1 MKNRYKFGFIFF
13 CFVEDFLAIGGGTVL
28 FFSIT
33 QKTHFYW
40 GNIDLID
47 GVGIAL
53 VTWLVPAMYFRLYQL
68 ENTFNL
74 YAFYRSTWRTLF
86 CYFVLWQLCLVVFR
100 FNSPQLNLDKATI
113 FHISFLVFYF
123 FASRVAFTWMLMNLK
138 KWIKNTHT
146 IAIWGFNK
154 TSIDLAEVL
163 EANPYLNDFKGIINE
178 NPENYESKKE
188 FEAAFYDAIVS
199 ASSANINELYV
210 VSKPAFIHDLNRFFE
225 LADRYSI
232 RLKFVPDLSGIS
244 NESFIATHFNNF
256 HVIKPRNEPLQEA
269 YNRLIKR
276 IFDVVFSLFVIT
288 FLISWLYP
296 LLAVIIKKQS
306 KGPVLFKQLR
316 TGKKNQPFW
325 CYKFRSMQINTLSDS
340 LQAKKE
346 DPRITPIGQFMRRT
360 SIDELPQFFNVL
372 LGNMSVVGPRP
383 HMVKQTDAYTELIS
397 DFMVRHFV
405 KPGIT
410 GLAQVSGY
418 RGETKRVID
427 MKRRVKTD
435 IKYLQNWSLIGDL
448 KICILTVFMTLKGDN
463 NAF

>member
-1 MKNRYKFGFIFF
+1 
-13 CFVEDFLAIGGGTVL
+13 LAL
-28 FFSIT
+28 
-33 QKTHFYW
+33 
-40 GNIDLID
+40 
-47 GVGIAL
+47 
-53 VTWLVPAMYFRLYQL
+53 
-68 ENTFNL
+68 
-74 YAFYRSTWRTLF
+74 
-86 CYFVLWQLCLVVFR
+86 
-100 FNSPQLNLDKATI
+100 
-113 FHISFLVFYF
+113 
-123 FASRVAFTWMLMNLK
+123 
-138 KWIKNTHT
+138 
-146 IAIWGFNK
+146 
-154 TSIDLAEVL
+154 
-163 EANPYLNDFKGIINE
+163 
-178 NPENYESKKE
+178 
-188 FEAAFYDAIVS
+188 
-199 ASSANINELYV
+199 
-210 VSKPAFIHDLNRFFE
+210 
-225 LADRYSI
+225 
-232 RLKFVPDLSGIS
+232 
-244 NESFIATHFNNF
+244 
-256 HVIKPRNEPLQEA
+256 
-269 YNRLIKR
+269 
-276 IFDVVFSLFVIT
+276 
-288 FLISWLYP
+288 
-296 LLAVIIKKQS
+296 IIKKQS

-435 IKYLQNWSLIGDL
+435 IKYLQNWSFIGDL
-448 KICILTVFMTLKGDN
+448 KICILTVFMTLKGDD

>member
-1 MKNRYKFGFIFF
+1 M
-13 CFVEDFLAIGGGTVL
+13 
-28 FFSIT
+28 
-33 QKTHFYW
+33 
-40 GNIDLID
+40 ID
-47 GVGIAL
+47 GVGISL
-53 VTWLVPAMYFRLYQL
+53 LTWLVPAMYFRLYQL

-74 YAFYRSTWRTLF
+74 YAFYRSTWRTLLA
-86 CYFVLWQLCLVVFR
+86 YFVLWQLCLFVFR
-100 FNSPQLNLDKATI
+100 FNSLQTNPEKATI

-123 FASRVAFTWMLMNLK
+123 FASRVAFTWILMNLK
-138 KWIKNTHT
+138 KWIKNSHT

-178 NPENYESKKE
+178 NSSENYQSKKE
-188 FEAAFYDAIVS
+188 FEAALYDAIVS

-210 VSKPAFIHDLNRFFE
+210 VSKPSFIQDLNRFFE
-225 LADRYSI
+225 LADRYCI

-296 LLAVIIKKQS
+296 LLALIIKKQS

-346 DPRITPIGQFMRRT
+346 DPRITPIGHFIRRT

-383 HMVKQTDAYTELIS
+383 HMVKHTDDYNELIS

-435 IKYLQNWSLIGDL
+435 IKYLQNWSFIGDL
-448 KICILTVFMTLKGDN
+448 KICILTVFMTLKGDD